1 MKTLDYLEL
10 SRAST
15 REEFLR
21 VLDKLTSA
29 LGFSTYSAVLIR
41 TKPGGARPI
50 DYSNTPPSYEEHYR
64 SEAVG
69 KADPVLR
76 HTTTSNL
83 PIAWSQQ
90 TYVDAGAADL
100 WEIQAPFGY
109 RNGIAT
115 SIALPNSGRFIFGLD
130 ASNPIPVDAYQLSRT
145 IADIQLLAV
154 HANEAAA
161 NINPDSTSQTDI
173 PRLSVREVEAL
184 KWTMDGKTA
193 WEVSRLLGVSE
204 ATAVKH
210 LNSAQQKLDCVN
222 KHQAVIKAIKLGII
236 SL

>member
-1 MKTLDYLEL
+1 
-10 SRAST
+10 
-15 REEFLR
+15 
-21 VLDKLTSA
+21 
-29 LGFSTYSAVLIR
+29 VLIR
-41 TKPGGARPI
+41 TKLGVI
-50 DYSNTPPSYEEHYR
+50 SSVDYSNSPPSYEEYYR
-64 SEAVG
+64 SEADG

-90 TYVDAGAADL
+90 TYVATGAGNL

-115 SIALPNSGRFIFGLD
+115 SIVLPNSGRFIFGLD
-130 ASNPIPVDAYQLSRT
+130 TSNSIPLHPDQLSRT

-161 NINPDSTSQTDI
+161 NITPDPTIPKDV

-204 ATAVKH
+204 GTAVKH